1 MTPAAITTKTMKPFN
16 KKIIIALALTVMVIA
31 IGMATTAQ
39 AFTFQ
44 TKWPTSPMGT
54 DIYHDANPTLAKG
67 IKYVYEWGVGLGGVA
82 VFIVLVMA
90 GFQYITSVG
99 DPTKM
104 KDAFKRI
111 EDAVIGL
118 LILLSSYAILNM
130 VGINLKSLK
139 MGNFDQLAFD
149 SPVIA
154 CTSAEGDTSAPEC
167 CTNKDGSAIPN
178 CDSHYYSC
186 IKGTCQLKTTFTK
199 CTRAKVIYTDG
210 TADPMSTFDEQEV
223 LDTSATIASMEL
235 YYGPGDNDRCFDP
248 TDNNANKST
257 NPACA
262 CGLQL
267 FTKTSTTSTGGW
279 LTNPCENNTDQAFA
293 NNNDTLKYYTKGKRV
308 VCVMLT
314 QPATSIH

>member
-1 MTPAAITTKTMKPFN
+1 MKPFN
-16 KKIIIALALTVMVIA
+16 KKIIVALALAAMLIA
-31 IGMATTAQ
+31 AGSATTAQ

-44 TKWPTSPMGT
+44 AKWPTSPMNT
-54 DIYHDANPTLAKG
+54 DIYNDASPNLAKG

-130 VGINLKSLK
+130 VGINLKSMN
-139 MGNFDQLAFD
+139 MGGFENLAFD
-149 SPVIA
+149 SPINK
-154 CTSAEGDTSAPEC
+154 CTTAEGDDAPGC
-167 CTNKDGSAIPN
+167 CINKDLTPIAN
-178 CDSHYYSC
+178 CYGQYYTC
-186 IKGTCQLKTTFTK
+186 IKGTCQLKTELK
-199 CTRAKVIYTDG
+199 ECTRGEVCYVGVDCDKKPEPLD
-210 TADPMSTFDEQEV
+210 TFDEQLT
-223 LDTSATIASMEL
+223 LDTDVTIGTMRLYTENAS
-235 YYGPGDNDRCFDP
+235 GDEVRCFDP
-248 TDNNANKST
+248 TDDKANKTT

-267 FTKTSTTSTGGW
+267 FTKTSTTSTGGL
-279 LTNPCENNTDQAFA
+279 LTNPCENNTDQVFA

-314 QPATSIH
+314 QPSTSAY